1 MIKANRL
8 KKGDKVAIVSLSS
21 GILGEPFVKHEL
33 DLGIKRLE
41 ELELVPVFMENSMKG
56 IDFIKNHPEKRAEDL
71 KNAFADNEIKAIIC
85 AIGGEDTYLT
95 LPYLLNDETF
105 KELVKNNPKIF
116 LGFSDSTTNHLLLNK
131 LGLITFYGQ
140 AFLTDLAE
148 FEPNML
154 EYSKTAF
161 DYLFEAPENYEIK
174 PSPVWY
180 LDRTDYSPN
189 AVGTLREKRDNSK
202 GYEVLKGNK
211 IVSGKLLGGCIEILA
226 DYSFFETETHPTF
239 EEIAKKYNPL
249 PTLEEW
255 KNSIML
261 IETGPAKMMPEKYRN
276 IIKKFKE
283 MGVMNQISGL
293 VCGKP
298 VDEVY
303 YEEYKQVLI
312 EELAEFD
319 FPIFYNLNIGHAYP
333 HAILPLGAEIEL
345 NPNTKA
351 ITIKNSALN

>member
-1 MIKANRL
+1 MIKANKL
-8 KKGDKVAIVSLSS
+8 KAGDKVAIVSLSS
-21 GILGEPFVKHEL
+21 GILGESFIKHEL

-41 ELELVPVFMENSMKG
+41 EFGLIPVFMENSLKG
-56 IDFIKNHPEKRAEDL
+56 IDFIKNHPEKRAKDL
-71 KNAFADNEIKAIIC
+71 KQAFADNEIKAIIC
-85 AIGGEDTYLT
+85 AIGGEDAYLA
-95 LPYLLNDETF
+95 LPHLLNDEDF
-105 KELVKNNPKIF
+105 KNTVKNNPKIF
-116 LGFSDSTTNHLLLNK
+116 LGFSDSTTNHLMLNK

-148 FEPNML
+148 FEPDML

-161 DYLFEAPENYEIK
+161 DYLFQAPENYEVK

-189 AVGTLREKRDNSK
+189 AIGTLREKRDNSK
-202 GYEVLKGNK
+202 GYEVLKGTEK
-211 IVSGKLLGGCIEILA
+211 VSGKLLGGCIDILA
-226 DYSFFETETHPTF
+226 DYAFIETENYPVF
-239 EEIAKKYNPL
+239 EEIAHKYNML

-255 KNSIML
+255 KNAIML
-261 IETGPAKMMPEKYRN
+261 IETGPAKISPEKYRN
-276 IIKKFKE
+276 IIKKFKD
-283 MGVMNQISGL
+283 MGIMNQISGI

-303 YEEYKQVLI
+303 YEEYKQVLA
-312 EELAEFD
+312 EELAEFN

-333 HAILPLGAEIEL
+333 HAILPLGGEIEL
-345 NPNTKA
+345 DPKSKT

>member
-21 GILGEPFVKHEL
+21 GILGESFIKHEL
-33 DLGIKRLE
+33 DLGIKRLK

-56 IDFIKNHPEKRAEDL
+56 LDYIKNHPEKRAEDL
-71 KNAFADNEIKAIIC
+71 KQAFADDEIKAIIC
-85 AIGGEDTYLT
+85 AIGGEDAYLA
-95 LPYLLNDETF
+95 LPHLLNDKIF
-105 KELVKNNPKIF
+105 KENVKNNPKIF
-116 LGFSDSTTNHLLLNK
+116 LGFSDSTTNHLMFNK
-131 LGLITFYGQ
+131 LGLTTFYGQ

-148 FEPNML
+148 FEPEML
-154 EYSKTAF
+154 EYSKNAF
-161 DYLFEAPENYEIK
+161 DYLFNAPANYEVK
-174 PSPVWY
+174 PSDVWY
-180 LDRTDYSPN
+180 LDRADYSPN

-202 GYEVLKGNK
+202 GYEVLKGDK

-226 DYSFFETETHPTF
+226 DFAFFETENYPIF
-239 EEIAKKYNPL
+239 EDIAKDYNVL

-261 IETGPAKMMPEKYRN
+261 IETGPAKMSPEKYRN

-283 MGVMNQISGL
+283 MGIMNQISGII
-293 VCGKP
+293 CGKP

-303 YEEYKQVLI
+303 YEEYKQVLQ

-319 FPIFYNLNIGHAYP
+319 FPVFYNLNIGHAYP
-333 HAILPLGAEIEL
+333 HAILPLGAKIEL
-345 NPNTKA
+345 NPNTKT
-351 ITIKNSALN
+351 IIIKNSALN